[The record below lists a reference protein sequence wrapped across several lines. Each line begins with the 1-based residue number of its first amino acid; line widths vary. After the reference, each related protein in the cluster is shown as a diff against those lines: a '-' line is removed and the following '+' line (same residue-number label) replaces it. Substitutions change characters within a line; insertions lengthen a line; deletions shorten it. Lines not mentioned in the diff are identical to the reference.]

1 MLRQGFWRLAALVAV
16 ATLAG
21 CDSGPEIVAAK
32 WASRPSASDLAM
44 AYPAFARM
52 ARIPGRVKVRCT
64 YELDGVLRGCR
75 LLGVAPA
82 GLHFEDTLP
91 RLLAKYVV
99 TPQTLGGRPAPAP
112 ITFVVAFD
120 PPPAPPAFA
129 GPPVTAAER
138 AAAGR
143 TVAVFSRFEGQM
155 TQDQASRSVDLDRMS
170 AVAAI
175 VDRAYAAD
183 GKAVR
188 DAMPTALVQAM
199 TPADRRAL
207 GRGGMYWPG
216 QGRLEMVSPE
226 YHAAQGRVAARMR
239 AEYCAAYS
247 CDATLPNETAKKR

>member
-1 MLRQGFWRLAALVAV
+1 
-16 ATLAG
+16 
-21 CDSGPEIVAAK
+21 
-32 WASRPSASDLAM
+32 M

-75 LLGVAPA
+75 LVGVAPA

-120 PPPAPPAFA
+120 PAPTPPAFA
-129 GPPVTAAER
+129 GPPITAAER
-138 AAAGR
+138 AAVGR
-143 TVAVFSRFEGQM
+143 TVAVFSRFEGRM
-155 TQDQASRSVDLDRMS
+155 TQDQASRSVDLDRMT
-170 AVAAI
+170 AVADI
-175 VDRAYAAD
+175 VDRAYAAE
-183 GKAVR
+183 GRAVR

-207 GRGGMYWPG
+207 GTNGSMFWPT
-216 QGRLEMVSPE
+216 QARLEMVSPE
-226 YHAAQGRVAARMR
+226 YHAAQGRLAARMR
-239 AEYCAAYS
+239 TEYCAAYS
-247 CDATLPNETAKKR
+247 CDATLPNAAAK